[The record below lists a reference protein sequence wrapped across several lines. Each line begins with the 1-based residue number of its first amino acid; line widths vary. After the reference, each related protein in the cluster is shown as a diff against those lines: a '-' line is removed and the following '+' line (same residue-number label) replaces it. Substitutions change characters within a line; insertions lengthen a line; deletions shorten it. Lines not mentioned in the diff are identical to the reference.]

1 MRKFVKKSNKIITD
15 CILFIIIHWW
25 TRNWQHKT
33 IRQPS
38 CSFSIPSVWTLS
50 ATEMYIH
57 DMEQQQN
64 SPHQRICPF
73 LSAHPQMCPP
83 TPKIRMRFQCGRFKF
98 SNYKLQVKPTK
109 IAVLC
114 ICSSDGFVS
123 NYKLSTGSNGNVA
136 TSADNFPVCGWE
148 TVREKQTE

>member
-25 TRNWQHKT
+25 TRAERGNTKQS
-33 IRQPS
+33 PS
-38 CSFSIPSVWTLS
+38 PQNVICNRNVYSWYGAGAAEFS
-50 ATEMYIH
+50 
-57 DMEQQQN
+57 
-64 SPHQRICPF
+64 SPHQGICPF

-83 TPKIRMRFQCGRFKF
+83 TPKIRMWFQCGRFKF

-109 IAVLC
+109 IDVLC
-114 ICSSDGFVS
+114 IYCDGFVS
-123 NYKLSTGSNGNVA
+123 NYKLSTGSNGNVT
-136 TSADNFPVCGWE
+136 TSPDNFPVCGWE